1 MPLSEHEQRMLDQLE
16 RQLNDE
22 DPRLATQLAETSR
35 PALPVRRIVLGAVLG
50 VVGLLVIL
58 AGVSTHLLLVGVLGT
73 LLLGAGILVLT
84 ARAGPGRPPRALR
97 ASDPGR
103 RAGRVH
109 VPPRAALGR
118 APAPRA
124 VTAPA
129 R

>member
-84 ARAGPGRPPRALR
+84 ARRPAQAARPGR
-97 ASDPGR
+97 SGR
-103 RAGRVH
+103 PTPDAGRGEFMSRLEQRWDERRRRE
-109 VPPRAALGR
+109 P
-118 APAPRA
+118 
-124 VTAPA
+124 
-129 R
+129 

>member
-84 ARAGPGRPPRALR
+84 ARGPAQAARPGR
-97 ASDPGR
+97 SGR
-103 RAGRVH
+103 SGRPTPDAGRGEFMSRLEQRWDERRRRE
-109 VPPRAALGR
+109 P
-118 APAPRA
+118 
-124 VTAPA
+124 
-129 R
+129 